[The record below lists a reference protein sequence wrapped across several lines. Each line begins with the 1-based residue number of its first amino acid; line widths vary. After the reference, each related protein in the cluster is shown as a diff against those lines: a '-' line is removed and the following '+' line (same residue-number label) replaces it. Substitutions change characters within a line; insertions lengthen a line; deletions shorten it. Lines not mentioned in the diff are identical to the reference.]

1 MRFIGDRRP
10 EIFSMSESI
19 MNLDHFLRGYYV
31 QAGFEERGEID
42 APFPAPVGTL
52 RLLRYE
58 RQVRAQTTPEQK

>member
-1 MRFIGDRRP
+1 
-10 EIFSMSESI
+10 